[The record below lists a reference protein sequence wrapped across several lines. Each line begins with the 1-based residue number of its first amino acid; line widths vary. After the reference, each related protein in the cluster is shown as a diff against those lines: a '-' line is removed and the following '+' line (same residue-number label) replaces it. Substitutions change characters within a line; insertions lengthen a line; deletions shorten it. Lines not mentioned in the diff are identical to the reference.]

1 VSGQPLESGLSKY
14 QDFLSDRRFGDLTES
29 ANVEG
34 YIPEEVLPDLIT
46 WAKLRSDFRPTNVRL
61 HVTSFTPPGEGHMP
75 IGVCAADLTESLD
88 VRERSAGER
97 MIGRLLERFKQVIAA
112 KE

>member
-1 VSGQPLESGLSKY
+1 
-14 QDFLSDRRFGDLTES
+14 
-29 ANVEG
+29 
-34 YIPEEVLPDLIT
+34 
-46 WAKLRSDFRPTNVRL
+46 
-61 HVTSFTPPGEGHMP
+61 MP
-75 IGVCAADLTESLD
+75 IGVCAADLAESLD